1 MNLLVLTSY
10 YLILL
15 FSIIGFG
22 FFLSKLL
29 KLELKI
35 NDIAIYGILGIIF
48 LTFISYLTNI
58 FFPHNFVH
66 NIIIHSLGI
75 LLFLYSR
82 IFKVFSNTRINYIII
97 LFIF

>member
-48 LTFISYLTNI
+48 LTFNKCSKGDFRNKYYLDKFEKYKPNDILNPRKHYSY
-58 FFPHNFVH
+58 
-66 NIIIHSLGI
+66 
-75 LLFLYSR
+75 
-82 IFKVFSNTRINYIII
+82 KV
-97 LFIF
+97 